1 MEVNMS
7 PKVPKAYLEARRSE
21 ILEAAAKCF
30 MEKGFHNT
38 TMQDIYNSTNLSPGA
53 VYNYFSSKE
62 DIVSAAVEMSQER
75 NNAMIAGAASGHPD
89 QALSK
94 VGQSF
99 LTFAKQTDLNK
110 AASVDFALYSE
121 ANRNPRIREALRI
134 GQDAV
139 ITKLIELVKHNQ
151 HTGVFN
157 DRLDAGAITRVLIS
171 IFIGIE
177 IHKTL
182 DPNFDIDSYA
192 VVFEAI
198 VKGNFSKSRRGH
210 GRVIKSG
217 SKQKLVDKAVS

>member
-1 MEVNMS
+1 MS

-38 TMQDIYNSTNLSPGA
+38 TMQDIYNATNLSPGA

-75 NNAMIAGAASGHPD
+75 NSAMIAGAASGNPD

-99 LTFAKQTDLNK
+99 LTFAKQADITK
-110 AASVDFALYSE
+110 AAGVDFALYSE
-121 ANRNPRIREALRI
+121 ANRNPRIREALRM

-139 ITKLIELVKHNQ
+139 ITKLVELVKHNQ
-151 HTGVFN
+151 RLGVFN
-157 DRLDAGAITRVLIS
+157 DRLDAEAITRVLIS
-171 IFIGIE
+171 IFVGIE

-182 DPNFDIDSYA
+182 DPDFDLDSYA
-192 VVFEAI
+192 AVFEAI
-198 VKGNFSKSRRGH
+198 VEGTFSKSR
-210 GRVIKSG
+210 KG
-217 SKQKLVDKAVS
+217 SSE